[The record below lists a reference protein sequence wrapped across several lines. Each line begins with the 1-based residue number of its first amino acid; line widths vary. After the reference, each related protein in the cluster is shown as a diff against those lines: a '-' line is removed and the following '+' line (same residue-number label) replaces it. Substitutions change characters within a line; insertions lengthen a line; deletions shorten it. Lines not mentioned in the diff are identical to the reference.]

1 MPAAASR
8 TRDVR
13 LALVLNGGVSL
24 AIWIGGVTA
33 EIDSARRAAQGTD
46 DDGQGTEGVYAKLLD
61 ALRQDVVVDVIGGA
75 SAGGINGV
83 LLGAAIYNSTRLP
96 DLREVWISLGDLG
109 GLLRPATSNA
119 PPSLMRGDEILLP
132 ELRRYLNDLYA
143 GNPEPPDQD
152 LYICAP
158 ATDLFGYSH
167 TYFDSSGRTFVERDH
182 RRVFSFTSIEQDAE
196 TVGPDKAM
204 PSSVWLGDRAAAPEL
219 LARAGR
225 ASSSFPIAF
234 EAHKLTYAA
243 KNQPASERWLVD
255 GGILDNQPFNPVLD
269 RIMVAPATRPMKRI
283 VLYVVPYVTEVNA
296 NATPEPTQAAAL
308 ATLSAALN
316 LPRDL
321 PKLQGLERIE
331 RQHSDQR
338 LAMATRT
345 ELRKLQTP
353 TEIAKAADALFVS
366 YRQTR
371 FSAAK
376 AVFEAWALDGFEP
389 GDGVLG
395 QNPAW
400 DPADVPCVVAAAE
413 AARPVPWVPEARIWD
428 KSGTWTWGLSPAE
441 RVTAWI
447 LLTLAEARI
456 PDEKRAAHD
465 RARIAASELIGE
477 IRSFKPQCAIA
488 FLDQPAQPDRI
499 ARAELAYK
507 SPAVVAG
514 LQRIQDKLVILD
526 DSIRQLNAGLD
537 TFDCAAT
544 VQDALDVEVVR
555 NAFGVQEFA
564 IPMPFDYLLASAGI
578 ENALGHTA
586 DSPTTK
592 LAGMKLNHFG
602 GLLKR
607 SWRANDWLWGRL
619 DGIEHLMR
627 ALVDPDRIIE
637 IGTTDVCSRLAQVA
651 FAAEEGAPETDEAKA
666 ELRTVW
672 ATELR
677 KLGGQLPAG
686 DPLEQYAAVLR
697 KAVAEPPGSPKSERS
712 LTACRRLLAA
722 RLQLRVLSADLERVA
737 ETARDDISAGSSRT
751 ASGAPWA
758 NRVKPSQG
766 VRSQVQLFKDM
777 RIGEERL
784 EDETS
789 SRRML
794 GVGSHGLAVATAM
807 FAGNQGGLPTG
818 ARTMLGAIR
827 KLTLALSY
835 PVRLLASEPWLG
847 ATAFALLV
855 ALVVWAASSDGALLG
870 ASLPALAL
878 LAVILGLA
886 VLTVATSVFE
896 ESKASFARTIGFSIM
911 LGVPIAF
918 VILARGPSW
927 DYVPD
932 VGVWQGVPAQL
943 DEHVGR
949 TSVSTA
955 SVAALAAAGLALA
968 VLISRLLRLGRRTLL
983 GLYRWAVVG
992 ALAALAAGFIYRRAE
1007 QHGEGDLTGWAS
1019 IANERQG
1026 AILVYSF

>member
-1 MPAAASR
+1 
-8 TRDVR
+8 
-13 LALVLNGGVSL
+13 
-24 AIWIGGVTA
+24 
-33 EIDSARRAAQGTD
+33 
-46 DDGQGTEGVYAKLLD
+46 
-61 ALRQDVVVDVIGGA
+61 
-75 SAGGINGV
+75 
-83 LLGAAIYNSTRLP
+83 
-96 DLREVWISLGDLG
+96 
-109 GLLRPATSNA
+109 
-119 PPSLMRGDEILLP
+119 
-132 ELRRYLNDLYA
+132 
-143 GNPEPPDQD
+143 
-152 LYICAP
+152 
-158 ATDLFGYSH
+158 
-167 TYFDSSGRTFVERDH
+167 
-182 RRVFSFTSIEQDAE
+182 
-196 TVGPDKAM
+196 
-204 PSSVWLGDRAAAPEL
+204 
-219 LARAGR
+219 
-225 ASSSFPIAF
+225 
-234 EAHKLTYAA
+234 
-243 KNQPASERWLVD
+243 
-255 GGILDNQPFNPVLD
+255 
-269 RIMVAPATRPMKRI
+269 MKRI

-296 NATPEPTQAAAL
+296 KAGPEPTQAAAL
-308 ATLSAALN
+308 ATVSAAMN

-321 PKLQGLERIE
+321 PKLHGLERIE
-331 RQHSDQR
+331 RQYSDQR

-371 FSAAK
+371 FSASK
-376 AVFEAWALDGFEP
+376 AVFEAWASDDFEP

-400 DPADVPCVVAAAE
+400 DPADVPRALWQPPRLPDPFRGFRRLA
-413 AARPVPWVPEARIWD
+413 
-428 KSGTWTWGLSPAE
+428 SGTKTARWTWGLSPAE

-465 RARIAASELIGE
+465 QARIAASELIGE
-477 IRSFKPQCAIA
+477 IRSFKPRCAVA
-488 FLDQPAQPDRI
+488 FLDQPAELDPI

-507 SPAVVAG
+507 SPDVAAG
-514 LQRIQDKLVILD
+514 LQRIQSTLVILD
-526 DSIRQLNAGLD
+526 NSIRELNAGLEP
-537 TFDCAAT
+537 FDCAAT

-555 NAFGVQEFA
+555 NGFGVQEFA
-564 IPMPFDYLLASAGI
+564 IPMPFEYLLASAGI

-602 GLLKR
+602 GFLKR

-627 ALVDPDRIIE
+627 ALMDADRIIE
-637 IGTTDVCSRLAQVA
+637 LGTTDVCSQLAKVA
-651 FAAEEGAPETDEAKA
+651 FAAEEGAPEGEDAKA

-677 KLGGQLPAG
+677 KLGGPLPAG
-686 DPLEQYAAVLR
+686 DPLDQYAAVL
-697 KAVAEPPGSPKSERS
+697 KQAVAEPPGSPESERL

-722 RLQLRVLSADLERVA
+722 RLQIRVLSADLERVA
-737 ETARDDISAGSSRT
+737 ETARDDIGAGSSRT
-751 ASGAPWA
+751 ASGASWA
-758 NRVKPSQG
+758 NRVKPSQD
-766 VRSQVQLFKDM
+766 VRSQVKLFKDM

-789 SRRML
+789 SRRMM

-807 FAGNQGGLPTG
+807 FAGNQGGLPTA
-818 ARTMLGAIR
+818 ARSMLGGIR

-855 ALVVWAASSDGALLG
+855 ALVVWAASSDAALLG

-886 VLTVATSVFE
+886 LLTVATSVFE
-896 ESKASFARTIGFSIM
+896 ESKASFARTIGFSVM
-911 LGVPIAF
+911 LGAPVAF

-927 DYVPD
+927 GYVPD
-932 VGVWQGVPAQL
+932 LGVWQDVPAQL

-955 SVAALAAAGLALA
+955 SVVALAAAGLALA
-968 VLISRLLRLGRRTLL
+968 VLASRLLTLGRRTLL

-992 ALAALAAGFIYRRAE
+992 ALATLAAGFIYRRAE
-1007 QHGEGDLTGWAS
+1007 QHGEGDLKGWAS

-1026 AILVYSF
+1026 AILVLLLLGVLMAAGLVAELIVPVVAWAWRKVKARI